1 MMASGR
7 TKAGSHVRSGTATY
21 RGPDGPTFEQC
32 KFLIRRV
39 QRLMKDGKTTF
50 SVEGVR
56 LVDRQWA
63 LDATN

>member
-1 MMASGR
+1 M
-7 TKAGSHVRSGTATY
+7 RSGTATY